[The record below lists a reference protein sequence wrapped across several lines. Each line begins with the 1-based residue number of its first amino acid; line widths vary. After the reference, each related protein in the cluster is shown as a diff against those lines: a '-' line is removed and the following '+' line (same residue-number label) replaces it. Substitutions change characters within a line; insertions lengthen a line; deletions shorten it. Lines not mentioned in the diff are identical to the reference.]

1 MGACLFIMAVEK
13 KEWIVE
19 YTTFLENFEGPLD
32 LLLYLIKQEKVEIK
46 DIFISKVTEQFLQY
60 MYALPY
66 IEIDK
71 ASEYLAIASA
81 ILEIKSISL
90 LPNLLQQEE
99 EEESQEDIFI
109 QALEEYQII
118 KEQTVKLKELEQLG
132 HYFKEPD
139 KSVNE
144 TRVVYKDLHLD
155 GLLKAFT
162 ELMLRKEAAS
172 YEKNKKREI
181 PKEVYTVKDKIN
193 HIYQALQ
200 TCKKLEFENLF
211 HEEAS
216 KREII
221 TTFQALLEMLKYQY
235 IVIHQTE
242 LYGKITIQENQ
253 NKREGLEVG
262 EFEELEE
269 IN

>member
-1 MGACLFIMAVEK
+1 MGACIFSMALEK

-32 LLLYLIKQEKVEIK
+32 LLLHLIKQEKVEIK
-46 DIFISKVTEQFLQY
+46 DIFVSKVTEQFLEY

-66 IEIDK
+66 IEVDK

-81 ILEIKSISL
+81 ILEIKSKSL
-90 LPNLLQQEE
+90 LPNLIEQEE
-99 EEESQEDIFI
+99 QEENQEDILI
-109 QALEEYQII
+109 QALEEYQMI
-118 KEQTVKLKELEQLG
+118 KERTAKLKELEQLG
-132 HYFKEPD
+132 HYFKQPD

-144 TRVVYKDLHLD
+144 TKVVYKDLHLD

-162 ELMLRKEAAS
+162 ELMLRKEAAIQ
-172 YEKNKKREI
+172 EKNKKREI
-181 PKEVYTVKDKIN
+181 PKEVFTVQDKIN

-200 TCKKLEFENLF
+200 TCNELEFDSLF
-211 HEEAS
+211 HSAS
-216 KREII
+216 SRREII

-235 IVIHQTE
+235 IIINQTE
-242 LYGKITIQENQ
+242 LYGKITIKQNE